1 MKLNAAE
8 IKGINKPGKH
18 SIGANLYLQVS
29 QEGAKSWLYR
39 YQINKRR
46 RWMGLGGYPE
56 VSLSKARDLR
66 DHYKR
71 NFIKLGIDPLSEKA
85 NEKER
90 AEAARHE
97 QAKRKMT
104 FSLCAEQY
112 IEKNSP
118 GWKNAKHAQQWQN
131 TLNTYANPIIGNMA
145 LADVDV
151 GHVLDILNPIWL
163 EKTETASRV
172 RNRIELVLDYARVL
186 GYRDGENPA
195 RWRGSLDKTLPRP
208 SKVAKP
214 KHHSALPYDDIAA
227 FIIDLA
233 KANGSAAKA
242 LSLTILCATRTS
254 ETLNTTWDEIDLEK
268 RMWIIPADRMKA
280 EKEHRI
286 PLSDKAITIIQTQ
299 KGQDSIYVFPGSK
312 KNKPLS
318 NMAMT
323 AVLKRMKRTAITV
336 HGFRSTFRDWIAE
349 KTTYAQR
356 VAETALAHQLKDGA
370 EAAYQRGD
378 LFEKRATLMQD
389 WADYC
394 FQTESTKDVS
404 LDDKRQQKKLH

>member
-1 MKLNAAE
+1 
-8 IKGINKPGKH
+8 
-18 SIGANLYLQVS
+18 
-29 QEGAKSWLYR
+29 
-39 YQINKRR
+39 
-46 RWMGLGGYPE
+46 
-56 VSLSKARDLR
+56 
-66 DHYKR
+66 
-71 NFIKLGIDPLSEKA
+71 
-85 NEKER
+85 
-90 AEAARHE
+90 
-97 QAKRKMT
+97 
-104 FSLCAEQY
+104 
-112 IEKNSP
+112 
-118 GWKNAKHAQQWQN
+118 
-131 TLNTYANPIIGNMA
+131 
-145 LADVDV
+145 
-151 GHVLDILNPIWL
+151 
-163 EKTETASRV
+163 
-172 RNRIELVLDYARVL
+172 
-186 GYRDGENPA
+186 
-195 RWRGSLDKTLPRP
+195 
-208 SKVAKP
+208 VAKP